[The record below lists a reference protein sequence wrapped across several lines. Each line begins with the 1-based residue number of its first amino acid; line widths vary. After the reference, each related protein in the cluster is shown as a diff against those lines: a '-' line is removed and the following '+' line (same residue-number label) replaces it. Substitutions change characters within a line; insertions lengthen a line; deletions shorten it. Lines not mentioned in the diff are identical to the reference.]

1 MKNIQQKK
9 KKKTFRKFAK
19 IFTLNPITKT
29 LLTGENRHSGEQN
42 EDDSRHI
49 WFETFSNDQRLKL
62 LNVSNFSALYSDLT
76 PRLHQDEFYSNNR
89 IDHLFSFPS
98 VARNLKISKINKPK
112 KNVKINRRTIH
123 EDSFDRK

>member
-49 WFETFSNDQRLKL
+49 
-62 LNVSNFSALYSDLT
+62 
-76 PRLHQDEFYSNNR
+76 
-89 IDHLFSFPS
+89 
-98 VARNLKISKINKPK
+98 
-112 KNVKINRRTIH
+112 
-123 EDSFDRK
+123 